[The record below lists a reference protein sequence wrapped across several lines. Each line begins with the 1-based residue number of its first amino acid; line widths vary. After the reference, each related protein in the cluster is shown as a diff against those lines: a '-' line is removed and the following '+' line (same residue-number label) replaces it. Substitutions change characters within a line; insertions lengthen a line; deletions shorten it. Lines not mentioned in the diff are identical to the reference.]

1 MFKEVEAG
9 GIKTLVVDVRN
20 NRGGNS
26 MLCKQLLSWLKPIKE
41 INKSKVQIRF
51 SKLWEQQYP
60 LLSEKYKNILS
71 NKGDDY
77 ELGRLFIRKKRLFSI
92 SKKRKYLHCKY
103 G

>member
-1 MFKEVEAG
+1 
-9 GIKTLVVDVRN
+9 
-20 NRGGNS
+20 

-77 ELGRLFIRKKRLFSI
+77 ELGRLYDVSYLSLKKTLFHFKETKI
-92 SKKRKYLHCKY
+92 STL
-103 G
+103 